1 MAFTIST
8 NRGGIRG
15 RSFSNRST
23 RDGQNISYIDA
34 GYDRIAAHAGPM
46 FEKEEK
52 KASGAHLAHPTG
64 NRDARR
70 QNEATLSRFDE
81 MTMNI
86 VHR

>member
-1 MAFTIST
+1 
-8 NRGGIRG
+8 
-15 RSFSNRST
+15 
-23 RDGQNISYIDA
+23 
-34 GYDRIAAHAGPM
+34 M

-70 QNEATLSRFDE
+70 RNEATLSRFDE
-81 MTMNI
+81 TTMNI